1 MQLHLLAVFLVGR
14 ESSEVTIIRDTLHK
28 LCHAQGLLFPT
39 LSHFF
44 MDTVVV
50 LQAIHSCVVGLYVF
64 GKRRIDVGVN
74 EIEFQSLDQLIE
86 CGCEQCAEDRTNPV
100 DPVVMREVACDDGG
114 LVD

>member
-1 MQLHLLAVFLVGR
+1 
-14 ESSEVTIIRDTLHK
+14 
-28 LCHAQGLLFPT
+28 
-39 LSHFF
+39 

-50 LQAIHSCVVGLYVF
+50 VQTIRSCDLGVRVL

-86 CGCEQCAEDRTNPV
+86 CGGKECAENGTNPV
-100 DPVVMREVACDDGG
+100 DPVVVREVACDNGG